1 MQLEY
6 FQMIDRVVEIDVGA
20 RRIRAVCSVPQQST
34 VFEGHFPSYPLM
46 PGVLL
51 IECMAQTT
59 GWLVSVLGGFAAMP
73 ILVGVKAAKFRSPV
87 FPGSLLEF
95 EGHVQHE
102 GSGYAVGECAGR
114 HDGKVVCEADLTY
127 RIMPYP
133 TPQFRQV
140 LFDWAER
147 IDIAVKEFAK

>member
-6 FQMIDRVVEIDVGA
+6 FQMIDRVVEIDAGA
-20 RRIRAVCSVPQQST
+20 RRICAVCTFSQQST

-73 ILVGVKAAKFRSPV
+73 ISWSASRTLNSAARSFPAACSNLKATCSMRAPATPSANAPDATTARS
-87 FPGSLLEF
+87 S
-95 EGHVQHE
+95 
-102 GSGYAVGECAGR
+102 AR
-114 HDGKVVCEADLTY
+114 
-127 RIMPYP
+127 RI
-133 TPQFRQV
+133 
-140 LFDWAER
+140 
-147 IDIAVKEFAK
+147 